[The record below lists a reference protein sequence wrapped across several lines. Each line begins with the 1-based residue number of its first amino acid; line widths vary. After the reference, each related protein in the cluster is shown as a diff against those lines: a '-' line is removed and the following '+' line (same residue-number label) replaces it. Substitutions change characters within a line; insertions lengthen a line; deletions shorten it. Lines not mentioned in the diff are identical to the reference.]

1 MNNLVYI
8 LIGHPLQLKPL
19 IVNMANLVIAYDNY
33 KKVTERSLQND
44 LVMVVSCGKSETM
57 LILPLI
63 PTYSPIKILRLN
75 IEF

>member
-1 MNNLVYI
+1 
-8 LIGHPLQLKPL
+8 
-19 IVNMANLVIAYDNY
+19 MANLVIAFDDY

-44 LVMVVSCGKSETM
+44 LVMVVLCGKSETL
-57 LILPLI
+57 LILPHI

>member
-63 PTYSPIKILRLN
+63 PTYSPIKILQLN